1 MNYGLNKTAIEK
13 ISDVFEAHP
22 DIDEAIIYGSRAIGT
37 YREGSDIDITL
48 KGNISFESLLGIE
61 RELDDLMLPYTFDI
75 SRYETIKNNDLLD
88 HIQRVGKVFYKK
100 LSNIYDN

>member
-1 MNYGLNKTAIEK
+1 MNYGLNKTVIEK

-22 DIDEAIIYGSRAIGT
+22 DIDEAIIYGSRAIGN

-48 KGNISFESLLGIE
+48 KGDISFESLLGIE
-61 RELDDLMLPYTFDI
+61 RKLDDLMLPYKFDI
-75 SRYETIKNNDLLD
+75 SRYNTIKNNDLLS

-100 LSNIYDN
+100 LSYN